1 MQSHA
6 KSCVSQNKDILKQTG
21 FVGRFDCIIY
31 WQWHRAQPPINSKL
45 IQSHSR
51 SIWPRGSWSASY
63 HFAMHGERRW
73 SGTFKWSS
81 CVRVRVAMCDDD
93 LCMSLCVWEMGTVWK
108 TSFCHWNS
116 ALADLTSFDVN
127 CSTAVPSSG
136 RREDRKHKLSKVR
149 KGSKSWRA
157 EGKQF
162 AAYRPNWRRKKR
174 VYRERESLSIYLS
187 I

>member
-93 LCMSLCVWEMGTVWK
+93 LCMSLCVWERWERCEKRLFVIGIQRWQIWRPST
-108 TSFCHWNS
+108 
-116 ALADLTSFDVN
+116 
-127 CSTAVPSSG
+127 STALQLCHHQGDEKIENTNYP
-136 RREDRKHKLSKVR
+136 R
-149 KGSKSWRA
+149 
-157 EGKQF
+157 
-162 AAYRPNWRRKKR
+162 
-174 VYRERESLSIYLS
+174 
-187 I
+187 

>member
-1 MQSHA
+1 MLIGRWVSYGWWQLFRVNTVQCSHMQNRAFLKIKISWNKQVLLA
-6 KSCVSQNKDILKQTG
+6 DLTVS
-21 FVGRFDCIIY
+21 IIY

-93 LCMSLCVWEMGTVWK
+93 LCMSLCVWERWERCEKRLFVIGIQRWQIWRPST
-108 TSFCHWNS
+108 
-116 ALADLTSFDVN
+116 
-127 CSTAVPSSG
+127 STALQLCHHQGDEKIENTNYP
-136 RREDRKHKLSKVR
+136 R
-149 KGSKSWRA
+149 
-157 EGKQF
+157 
-162 AAYRPNWRRKKR
+162 
-174 VYRERESLSIYLS
+174 
-187 I
+187 